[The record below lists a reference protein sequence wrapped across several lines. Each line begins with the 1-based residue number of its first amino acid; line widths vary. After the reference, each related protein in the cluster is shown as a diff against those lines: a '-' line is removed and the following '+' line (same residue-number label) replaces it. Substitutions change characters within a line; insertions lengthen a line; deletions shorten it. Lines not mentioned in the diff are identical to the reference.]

1 MIRRFQC
8 VLFLIF
14 VSLVRG
20 DDKELPIVA
29 NARELK
35 KVDSNKIIWQ
45 RDGSTMSYIPSS
57 EFTKSFWMDTT
68 EVTVGQ
74 FKQFLQSLN
83 INYIC
88 AYSKNFHINYL
99 LFF

>member
-20 DDKELPIVA
+20 DDRELPIVA

-35 KVDSNKIIWQ
+35 NVDSNKIIWR

-57 EFTKSFWMDTT
+57 ESTKSFWMDTT

-74 FKQFLQSLN
+74 FKQFLQS
-83 INYIC
+83 
-88 AYSKNFHINYL
+88 AGHKNTKPIDWDL
-99 LFF
+99 IDEC